1 MKFTIYKKQEE
12 VEFDIEFPIYT
23 KWNLSDHHIYIIYKR
38 VSIINQKYR
47 LDSITITDESVEMEI
62 IDNYT
67 FPPINV
73 KESELDF
80 YLSKNQYKSNALEF
94 NLALSKAKQ
103 VITLIE
109 NN

>member
-23 KWNLSDHHIYIIYKR
+23 KHDVSDSHTYIVYRR
-38 VSIINQKYR
+38 VTEYNQGYR
-47 LDSITITDESVEMEI
+47 LAILVITDESVEMEI
-62 IDNYT
+62 MDNYT
-67 FPPINV
+67 FPPSNI

-80 YLSKNQYKSNALEF
+80 YLGKNQYKSNALEF
-94 NLALSKAKQ
+94 NSAIIRAKRL
-103 VITLIE
+103 ITLIE